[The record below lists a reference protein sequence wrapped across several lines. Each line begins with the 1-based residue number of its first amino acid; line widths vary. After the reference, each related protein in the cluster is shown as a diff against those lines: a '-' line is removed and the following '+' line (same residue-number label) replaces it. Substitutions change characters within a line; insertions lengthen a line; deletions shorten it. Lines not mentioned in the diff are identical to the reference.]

1 MMAGQSTVKNERIN
15 LRVSHASL
23 QTVRDAA
30 ALQGQDLTSFVMG
43 AALDRARN
51 VLAEDL
57 LLRLTPREVAQL
69 EESLDSEPRVM
80 TQLAAMLTRYGDDAA
95 SHDR

>member
-1 MMAGQSTVKNERIN
+1 MAAQSSVKNERIN
-15 LRVSHASL
+15 LRVSHTSL

-43 AALDRARN
+43 AALDRARS

-69 EESLDSEPRVM
+69 ESLDSEPRVIP
-80 TQLAAMLTRYGDDAA
+80 QLAEMLARYGDDTA

>member
-1 MMAGQSTVKNERIN
+1 MAAQSSVKNERIN

-23 QTVRDAA
+23 QTVREAA

-69 EESLDSEPRVM
+69 EESLHSEPRVIP
-80 TQLAAMLTRYGDDAA
+80 QLAEMWARYGDDTA
-95 SHDR
+95 SRDR

>member
-1 MMAGQSTVKNERIN
+1 MAAQSSVKNERIN
-15 LRVSHASL
+15 LRVSHTSL

-51 VLAEDL
+51 VLAEDM

-69 EESLDSEPRVM
+69 EASLDSEPRLIP
-80 TQLAAMLTRYGDDAA
+80 QLAEMLTQYGDDAT
-95 SHDR
+95 SRDH

>member
-1 MMAGQSTVKNERIN
+1 MAEQSVVKNERIN

-69 EESLDSEPRVM
+69 EESLDREPRVIP
-80 TQLAAMLTRYGDDAA
+80 QLAEMLARYGDNATTRDL
-95 SHDR
+95 

>member
-1 MMAGQSTVKNERIN
+1 MAEQSAVKNERIN

-69 EESLDSEPRVM
+69 EESQDREPRVIP
-80 TQLAAMLTRYGDDAA
+80 QLAEMLARYGDNATTRDL
-95 SHDR
+95 

>member
-1 MMAGQSTVKNERIN
+1 MAEQSVVKNERIN

-23 QTVRDAA
+23 ETVRDAA

-57 LLRLTPREVAQL
+57 LLRLTPREVDQL
-69 EESLDSEPRVM
+69 AESLDTEPRVIA
-80 TQLAAMLTRYGDDAA
+80 QLAETLARYGVNATRRDL
-95 SHDR
+95 